1 MIVISVTLIEEHYLK
16 SQEMTQEPEIVTEED
31 QKLYKIL
38 YDIYDC
44 YFSNTD
50 WRTLPEE
57 SGDDPRTRDCHRRGP
72 EIV

>member
-1 MIVISVTLIEEHYLK
+1 MSSHIRSSMTYMIVISVTLIEEHYLK

-31 QKLYKIL
+31 QKSYKIL

-50 WRTLPEE
+50 
-57 SGDDPRTRDCHRRGP
+57 
-72 EIV
+72 